1 MEVEVECHAGYFF
14 NGIVDKIV
22 DDDFHVIYE
31 NGWLKP
37 ERVKMRRCRAMIDSS
52 CNKENKQQFKRNDSN
67 GRVCVVDNGRTI
79 KEYVPIIYC
88 RHIDLLAKITK
99 DLIYGCVF
107 SVDGS
112 IDLLKGSEG
121 DRYKL
126 LYDTKI
132 LHYFVPG
139 IFLKLE
145 RKPKKLE
152 IKAFSQSIIETV
164 KRMEEPFLLYIQGKI
179 SLIDFFKH
187 VQILSEPNI
196 VERILSDDSV
206 ENKLMQTTITL
217 LCPHIDAARKLPG
230 IMDIIPSSN
239 NPHRK
244 FKIYANDYEAVEK
257 ANSVLGVVRC
267 TKPIPLV
274 VIKHIVGEGGETI
287 KKIMDL
293 SQVLHLDIGNVHE
306 ERVPFIFNGTLGA
319 NNFACLTID
328 LILNKLID
336 PPFISLEHCKEW
348 TPLEF
353 LSASK
358 KYFSQ
363 NPPDLVQTASKLWF
377 SAAYSIIILINLAS
391 HSCLRIFCQ
400 FAVDESSIKRKA
412 YLYGCWSSA
421 EKCHSYT
428 YGSNYID
435 KSTYLKWMKEVEYF
449 VKNFIQ
455 IKPEDIDAE
464 NLEEFLDNSE
474 GFKVN
479 KEEGSKINLYFY
491 IIFTQNVV
499 QLREKLKSRKL
510 PVTGSKSELV
520 NRLFDSLM
528 VEEKL
533 LEEGPGGENIDLSGV
548 NMDEVLGLD
557 DDKDTHSSPNAT
569 NDGEELD
576 NKNEVEEEVKEI
588 LSKEIKINEDKELTK
603 SKGTIG
609 EDKSKMLKCAERCGL
624 PLKRSGGGTSESE
637 MNDILAK
644 REKRFGTGNVGFI
657 SFLFSSPHVLSA
669 NSNYFSHREL
679 QSNSTGKYIKIIT
692 KKDEDEA
699 KEKRAARFG
708 LTDSTKRKGTT
719 DDDSKMLKR
728 AERFGLPLKRDGGGG
743 GESSESEIIA
753 KRVQRFGPV
762 VGSGDIDTKKEARIK
777 HLFNFYWLKINFRK
791 FFYLNYDLLKK
802 HILEK
807 TKYIV

>member
-37 ERVKMRRCRAMIDSS
+37 ERVKMSRCRAEIDSS
-52 CNKENKQQFKRNDSN
+52 CNKENNQQFKRNDSIDAYINCGDKKAWKRLKVDSITN

-121 DRYKL
+121 DRY
-126 LYDTKI
+126 KI

-217 LCPHIDAARKLPG
+217 LCPQIDAARKLPG

-244 FKIYANDYEAVEK
+244 FKIYANKYEAVEK

-306 ERVPFIFNGTLGA
+306 EKVPFIFTGTLGA

-336 PPFISLEHCKEW
+336 PPFNSLE
-348 TPLEF
+348 
-353 LSASK
+353 
-358 KYFSQ
+358 
-363 NPPDLVQTASKLWF
+363 
-377 SAAYSIIILINLAS
+377 
-391 HSCLRIFCQ
+391 
-400 FAVDESSIKRKA
+400 
-412 YLYGCWSSA
+412 
-421 EKCHSYT
+421 
-428 YGSNYID
+428 
-435 KSTYLKWMKEVEYF
+435 
-449 VKNFIQ
+449 
-455 IKPEDIDAE
+455 
-464 NLEEFLDNSE
+464 
-474 GFKVN
+474 
-479 KEEGSKINLYFY
+479 
-491 IIFTQNVV
+491 VV

-576 NKNEVEEEVKEI
+576 NKNEVEEKIVK
-588 LSKEIKINEDKELTK
+588 KIT
-603 SKGTIG
+603 
-609 EDKSKMLKCAERCGL
+609 
-624 PLKRSGGGTSESE
+624 
-637 MNDILAK
+637 
-644 REKRFGTGNVGFI
+644 
-657 SFLFSSPHVLSA
+657 
-669 NSNYFSHREL
+669 
-679 QSNSTGKYIKIIT
+679 T

-699 KEKRAARFG
+699 KKKRAERFE
-708 LTDSTKRKGTT
+708 LTCSTKKKGTK
-719 DDDSKMLKR
+719 DEDSKMLKR
-728 AERFGLPLKRDGGGG
+728 AERFGLPLKRGGGIVN
-743 GESSESEIIA
+743 ESEIFA
-753 KRVQRFGPV
+753 KRIKRFGPV

-777 HLFNFYWLKINFRK
+777 RFGVVN
-791 FFYLNYDLLKK
+791 
-802 HILEK
+802 
-807 TKYIV
+807 